1 MYICRKKKRV
11 KTHRLILINP
21 ANTWRR
27 GFLLRNESRQAPL
40 GLGIVAALTPPH
52 WKVKIVDENFRQ
64 FRFQEAD
71 LVGITSFTSTIAR
84 AYEIAAIYREKGIP
98 VVIGGIHASAMP
110 EEASQYCDAVVVGE
124 AESTWPQLLA
134 DFEAQRL
141 QKIYQGTYGDMKAS
155 PRPRHDLFHPGYYF
169 ASVQTSRGC
178 PMDCEFC
185 SVPAFN
191 GHKYRLRAVNQI
203 LDELETLPNKLIY
216 FVDDNIIGYGSA
228 AEQHARALFQ
238 GMIDRGLKKE
248 WFAQTS
254 LNIAEKPDLLR
265 LAAKAGCR
273 MVLIGI
279 EAEKPDQLKDANKRL
294 NLRMG
299 VDVYAKAFRT
309 IHRAGIAILGAFIY
323 GLDSDTAD
331 DVRRRTDYIIRS
343 SVDVT
348 QASILTPL
356 PGTRLF
362 SNFSRDGRLLV
373 TRFPEGWKHFH
384 FTDVVYRPARMS
396 PDELAAVVTRSYE
409 RLLTKRYLR
418 LSFLRTWWNTRSLR
432 TAVWAWNSNL
442 NYRSIALER
451 PICSDYPTHDQ
462 P

>member
-1 MYICRKKKRV
+1 MKD
-11 KTHRLILINP
+11 HRLILINP

-40 GLGIVAALTPPH
+40 GLGIVAALTPPE
-52 WKVKIVDENFRQ
+52 WKIKILDENFRK
-64 FRFQEAD
+64 FRFQPAD
-71 LVGITSFTSTIAR
+71 LVGITSFTSTITR
-84 AYEIAAIYREKGIP
+84 AYEIADLYRQQGIP

-110 EEASQYCDAVVVGE
+110 VEALNHCDAVVVGE
-124 AESTWPQLLA
+124 AESTWPQVIA
-134 DFEAQRL
+134 DFHAGKL
-141 QKIYQGTYGDMKAS
+141 QKIYHGTFGDMKLS

-185 SVPAFN
+185 SVPSFN
-191 GHKYRLRAVNQI
+191 GHKYRLREVNQI
-203 LDELETLPNKLIY
+203 LDELESLPHKLIY
-216 FVDDNIIGYGSA
+216 FVDDNIIGYGQL
-228 AEQHARALFQ
+228 AEQHARSLFQ
-238 GMIDRGLKKE
+238 GMIDRKLNKE

-254 LNIAEKPDLLR
+254 LNIAEKPDLLQ

-279 EAEKPDQLKDANKRL
+279 EAEKPAQLKDANKRL
-294 NLRMG
+294 NLKMG
-299 VDVYAKAFRT
+299 VDVYRQSFRT
-309 IHRAGIAILGAFIY
+309 IHKAGIAILGAFIY
-323 GLDSDTAD
+323 GLDSDTPAD
-331 DVRRRTDYIIRS
+331 IRNRTRYIMRS

-362 SNFSRDGRLLV
+362 ENYSKNQRLLINQ
-373 TRFPEGWKHFH
+373 FPEGWKHFH
-384 FTDVVYRPARMS
+384 FTDVVFNPVKMTPEQLAR
-396 PDELAAVVTRSYE
+396 EVTRAY
-409 RLLTKRYLR
+409 RHLLSKRYLCF
-418 LSFLRTWWNTRSLR
+418 SFIRTWWNTRSLR

-442 NYRSIALER
+442 NYKSLALER
-451 PICSDYPTHDQ
+451 PVSFSYTNHTLPHE

>member
-1 MYICRKKKRV
+1 M
-11 KTHRLILINP
+11 KTHRLLLVNP

-40 GLGIVAALTPPH
+40 GLGIVAALTPSE
-52 WKVKIVDENFRQ
+52 WKIKIIDENFRK

-71 LVGITSFTSTIAR
+71 FVGITSFTSTIAR
-84 AYEIAAIYREKGIP
+84 AYEIADIYRSKGIP

-110 EEASQYCDAVVVGE
+110 DEAALHCDAVIVGE
-124 AESTWPQLLA
+124 AETTWPQVIA
-134 DFEAQRL
+134 DFRAGNL
-141 QKIYQGTYGDMKAS
+141 QKIYRGSYGDMKQS

-191 GHKYRLRAVNQI
+191 GHKYRLRDVNEI
-203 LDELETLPNKLIY
+203 LDELESLPHKLIY
-216 FVDDNIIGYGSA
+216 FVDDNIIGYGTT
-228 AEQHARALFQ
+228 AEAHARTLFE
-238 GMIDRGLKKE
+238 GMIARGLKKE

-254 LNIAEKPDLLR
+254 LNIAEKPDLLH
-265 LAAKAGCR
+265 LAARAGCR
-273 MVLIGI
+273 MMLIGI
-279 EAEKPDQLKDANKRL
+279 EAEKPAQLKDVNKKL
-294 NLRMG
+294 NLKMG
-299 VDVYAKAFRT
+299 IDVYAKSFRA
-309 IHRAGIAILGAFIY
+309 IHKAGIAILGAFIY

-331 DVRRRTDYIIRS
+331 DVRQRTTYIKRS

-362 SNFSRDGRLLV
+362 ETMKNTDRFLV
-373 TRFPEGWKHFH
+373 SKFPEGWQHFH
-384 FTDVVYRPARMS
+384 FTDVIFKPALMT
-396 PDELAAVVTRSYE
+396 PAELAQVVTESYD
-409 RLLTKRYLR
+409 RLFTMSYLR
-418 LSFLRTWWNTRSLR
+418 FSFLRTWWNTRNLR

-442 NYRSIALER
+442 NYRSIAREKH
-451 PICSDYPTHDQ
+451 ICSDYSQ
-462 P
+462 NSE

>member
-1 MYICRKKKRV
+1 MKI
-11 KTHRLILINP
+11 HRLILINP

-27 GFLLRNESRQAPL
+27 GFLLRHESRQAPL
-40 GLGIVAALTPPH
+40 GLGIVASLTPPG
-52 WKVKIVDENFRQ
+52 WKIKILDENFRQ

-84 AYEIAAIYREKGIP
+84 AYEIAAIYRERGIP
-98 VVIGGIHASAMP
+98 VVIGGIHASALP
-110 EEASQYCDAVVVGE
+110 DEALQHCDTVVVGE
-124 AESTWPQLLA
+124 AESTWPQVIN
-134 DFEAQRL
+134 DFMGGQL
-141 QKIYQGTYGDMKAS
+141 QKIYRGTYGDMKLS

-191 GHKYRLRAVNQI
+191 GHKYRLRDVGHI
-203 LDELETLPNKLIY
+203 LDELESLPNKLIY
-216 FVDDNIIGYGSA
+216 FVDDNIIGYGPT
-228 AEQHARALFQ
+228 AENHARSLFQ

-279 EAEKPDQLKDANKRL
+279 EAEKPDQLKEANKRL

-299 VDVYAKAFRT
+299 VNVYSKAFRT
-309 IHRAGIAILGAFIY
+309 IHKAGIAILGAFIY
-323 GLDSDTAD
+323 GLDSDTPD
-331 DVRRRTDYIIRS
+331 DIRRRTDYIMRS

-362 SNFSRDGRLLV
+362 DTFSHDGRLLV
-373 TRFPEGWKHFH
+373 NKFPEDWKHFH
-384 FTDVVYRPARMS
+384 FTDVIFSPARMT
-396 PDELAAVVTRSYE
+396 PDELAGVVTESYK
-409 RLLTKRYLR
+409 RLLTMRYLR
-418 LSFLRTWWNTRSLR
+418 YSFLRTWWNTGSLR

-451 PICSDYPTHDQ
+451 PICSAYSPINET
-462 P
+462 